1 MMPNPLT
8 HLSEDD
14 RQLAADG
21 TLDAADRGR
30 VSDHLAACRDC
41 AADVAR
47 LTTLMTRIGEARG
60 RQAPAAPVLD
70 ELWPAIR
77 RQIDGAK
84 VVSLD
89 AESPAV
95 TSRRFRLDPWIIG
108 VAASVAAITAITVIQ
123 VVPPVVRTVTTSVVS
138 SDSVFRLASDSVQT
152 YEQQASQ
159 LLDELKM
166 QRARLQPD
174 TRESIDDDLKTIDLA
189 IAELQLAIA
198 RDPKNAV
205 LRSMLASSYRQKVD
219 VLKKVGN
226 AS

>member
-1 MMPNPLT
+1 MTNHPIS

-14 RQLAADG
+14 RQRAADG
-21 TLDAADRGR
+21 TLDAADRDRIGE
-30 VSDHLAACRDC
+30 HLASCHDC

-47 LTTLMTRIGEARG
+47 LTRLMTRIGETRD
-60 RQAPAAPVLD
+60 RPRPAVAALD

-77 RQIDGAK
+77 SQIDGAK
-84 VVSLD
+84 VVALE
-89 AESPAV
+89 ANAPAV
-95 TSRRFRLDPWIIG
+95 HSWRLRLDPWIIG
-108 VAASVAAITAITVIQ
+108 IAASIAAVTVITVIQ
-123 VVPPVVRTVTTSVVS
+123 VVPPVVRTVTTSVVA
-138 SDSVFRLASDSVQT
+138 SDSVFRLASDSVQA
-152 YEQQASQ
+152 YEQQANQ

-166 QRARLQPD
+166 ERARLLPE

-198 RDPKNAV
+198 RDPKNPV

-226 AS
+226 AG

>member
-1 MMPNPLT
+1 
-8 HLSEDD
+8 
-14 RQLAADG
+14 
-21 TLDAADRGR
+21 
-30 VSDHLAACRDC
+30 VSF
-41 AADVAR
+41 
-47 LTTLMTRIGEARG
+47 EP
-60 RQAPAAPVLD
+60 Q
-70 ELWPAIR
+70 
-77 RQIDGAK
+77 
-84 VVSLD
+84 
-89 AESPAV
+89 SPAV
-95 TSRRFRLDPWIIG
+95 AAWRLWLDPWIIG
-108 VAASVAAITAITVIQ
+108 VAASVAVTTALTVIQ
-123 VVPPVVRTVTTSVVS
+123 VVPPVVRTVMTSVVS

-166 QRARLQPD
+166 QRARLLPE

-219 VLKKVGN
+219 VLKKVNN